1 MQKHACLQKPR
12 KALEVSSKSD
22 SRHGYPTDE
31 FKILAAQIRLLTI
44 FFSKPRTFI
53 NRGNRCGNSPAHNHP
68 EYTKYDS
75 ERADRYSPSLR
86 TLENHT
92 LSPVTPHGDLRR
104 PFRIVAGLLPAFLQ
118 PGESV
123 TCAQCCGYDFVTRLQ
138 P

>member
-12 KALEVSSKSD
+12 KELEVSSKSD

-31 FKILAAQIRLLTI
+31 FKILATEIRLLTI

-86 TLENHT
+86 TLENRP
-92 LSPVTPHGDLRR
+92 LSPVTPHGDLRP
-104 PFRIVAGLLPAFLQ
+104 PFRIVTGLLPTLQ

-123 TCAQCCGYDFVTRLQ
+123 TGTQCCCYDLVTRLE